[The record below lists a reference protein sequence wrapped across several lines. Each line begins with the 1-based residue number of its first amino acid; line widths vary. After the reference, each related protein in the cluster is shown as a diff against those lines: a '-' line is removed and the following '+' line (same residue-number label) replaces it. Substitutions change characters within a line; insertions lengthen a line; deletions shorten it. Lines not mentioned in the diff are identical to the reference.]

1 VCIPAPA
8 AAVPGKTTGEVVPS
22 DLWAWRKYGQKP
34 IKGSPYPRYVLLYG
48 CTSLCIY
55 IHGTYCCMAAPLSS
69 SFLLHVYMHQV
80 ISMPVIIMV
89 TITLIHCSNLE
100 NAQAQHI
107 PLLNQERETLH
118 IDISPFSNIVQKH
131 DKLLCNWHVGKV
143 VLYYYYVFFFLGVVL
158 LLWPSNLISA
168 INCIYV

>member
-1 VCIPAPA
+1 VLDAGRTRQGRWCASQHLRQQYPGRPLGRLFLLISGLGGSMARSLSKAP
-8 AAVPGKTTGEVVPS
+8 PT
-22 DLWAWRKYGQKP
+22 Q
-34 IKGSPYPRYVLLYG
+34 
-48 CTSLCIY
+48 
-55 IHGTYCCMAAPLSS
+55 GTYCCMAAPLSS

-131 DKLLCNWHVGKV
+131 DKLLCNCHVGKV